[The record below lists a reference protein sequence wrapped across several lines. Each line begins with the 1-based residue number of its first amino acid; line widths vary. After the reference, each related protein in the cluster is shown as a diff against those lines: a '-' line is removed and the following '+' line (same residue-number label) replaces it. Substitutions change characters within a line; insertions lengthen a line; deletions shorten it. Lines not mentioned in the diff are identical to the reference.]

1 MFSLKPHQ
9 RVYGIF
15 FVFALSMGALLS
27 RLPDLQ
33 HSLKLTEGQLG
44 LTLIAMSI
52 GALCGLTFSS
62 PLIEKMAPA
71 PPPSLRCSAP
81 RRCMRSCR
89 GSPRRSS

>member
-33 HSLKLTEGQLG
+33 RSDVRFVKVSADLLLEQLLDLDNGPALKELKDIHAADFAALTRRYG
-44 LTLIAMSI
+44 LEVIA
-52 GALCGLTFSS
+52 
-62 PLIEKMAPA
+62 EKVE
-71 PPPSLRCSAP
+71 SAD
-81 RRCMRSCR
+81 
-89 GSPRRSS
+89 GSR